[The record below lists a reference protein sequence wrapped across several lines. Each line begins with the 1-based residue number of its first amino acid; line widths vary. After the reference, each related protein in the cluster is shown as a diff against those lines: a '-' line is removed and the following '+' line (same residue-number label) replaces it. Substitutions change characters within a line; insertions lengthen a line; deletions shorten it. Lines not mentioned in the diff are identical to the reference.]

1 MRVVY
6 NATVDEYNELFA
18 KANETLGFTDGRINS
33 LVTYYQHLDELINES
48 PEFLRIPLD
57 EDPFEINTSTRAI
70 KIPDAIDKKQWV
82 IGVKDDHMAEVLFF
96 KVDRFFDGQDL
107 AVCFPKEGDI
117 AHQGQTYIQWKNGS
131 LKGLDAVTYVEI
143 QEETIYFGWVLTAG
157 RKDSNSGGPLSS
169 AGDLTFSV
177 RFLYQAAVN
186 NDGQPDLES
195 QTLFSFNTGYVT
207 CKVQENLIQSMGSEI
222 QGIYNLDVEDI
233 SEIGNVRPRFSGIF
247 NNVLGPKPRITVEL
261 SDWANLDENGEAEL
275 AIEATVAGGGDL
287 IYKWTRNGELIEGA
301 TTNTYTA
308 TETGVYNVLVGHQY
322 EVDKVRYDESSC
334 EIPGPS
340 KIAFE
345 TNGNLVTDG
354 LANGVTV
361 LAPQVDILP
370 NQWGE
375 EAGTLRYEWH
385 REYLETTV
393 LDETDPEI
401 DSVISTDP
409 TYTPGYG
416 EAGYYWVDIYNV
428 NNKEEGTIENETA
441 LESIKSVMKAPAV
454 TPTAVNL
461 SLEGTEIVAD
471 VVIKNTN
478 DLWYRWSFL
487 PEGNNTNP
495 AGGTDYTLAMNKYPY
510 YGVGKYSCD
519 VKQVIYDGDIDGGS
533 ALPLGASIFLSE

>member
-6 NATVDEYNELFA
+6 DATIGYDDLFA

-33 LVTYYQHLDELINES
+33 LVTYYQHLDELIEES

-57 EDPFEINTSTRAI
+57 EDPFEINASTRAI
-70 KIPDAIDKKQWV
+70 KIPDAINDKQWV

-107 AVCFPKEGDI
+107 AICFPREGDT
-117 AHQGQTYIQWKNGS
+117 AHQGQTYVQWKNGS

-157 RKDSNSGGPLSS
+157 RKDSNSGGPLSV

-177 RFLYQAAVN
+177 RFLYQTAIN
-186 NDGQPDLES
+186 SHGQPDLES

-207 CKVQENLIQSMGSEI
+207 CKVQENLIQTMGSEI

-233 SEIGNVRPRFSGIF
+233 SEIGNMRPRFSGIF

-261 SDWANLDENGEAEL
+261 SDWTNLDDNGEAEL
-275 AIEATVAGGGDL
+275 SIEATVAGGGEL
-287 IYKWTRNGELIEGA
+287 IYKWTKDGELIEGA

-308 TETGVYNVLVGHQY
+308 TETGMYNVLVGHQY
-322 EVDKVRYDESSC
+322 DVDKVRYDESSC

-340 KIAFE
+340 KIAFLP
-345 TNGNLVTDG
+345 NGNLITDG
-354 LANGVTV
+354 LADGVTT
-361 LAPQVDILP
+361 LTPQIDILP

-375 EAGTLRYEWH
+375 EAGTLRYEWY

-393 LDETDPEI
+393 LDENDPEI
-401 DSVISTDP
+401 SNPISTQAS
-409 TYTPGYG
+409 YTPGAN
-416 EAGYYWVDIYNV
+416 EAGKYWVKIYNV
-428 NNKEEGTIENETA
+428 NNKEEGTFENQTA
-441 LESIKSVMKAPAV
+441 LESIQSVMKAPAV
-454 TPTAVNL
+454 TPTAINL
-461 SLEGTEIVAD
+461 KLENDEVVAE

-487 PEGNNTNP
+487 PEGDNTNA
-495 AGGTDYTLAMNKYPY
+495 AGGTDYTLGMNKYPY
-510 YGVGKYSCD
+510 YGTGKYSCD
-519 VKQVIYDGDIDGGS
+519 VKQVIYDNITGGS
-533 ALPLGASIFLSE
+533 AAPLGASIFLSE